1 MDQGDLVTI
10 TNRLELRMAE
20 IARGEEEIGREKL
33 ESIANDPVGDVDS
46 TSSVSGKHMVA
57 QDAFNARPKLLRLH
71 VVEVDSEQ
79 EPPVPDN
86 DDEVEVEETP
96 EELSKDVDS
105 EVVERGR
112 MEASK
117 ESLEKNTDEKVTQE
131 ITSNGDNMEPKDRVK
146 NEDGQL
152 VGEEMEIDD
161 WLFDFAQLFR
171 SHVGKL
177 LDYCP
182 FFSWFAS
189 MCLFRGVEL
198 DLSLWDLHN
207 SSKSCHQG

>member
-20 IARGEEEIGREKL
+20 IACGEEEIGREKL
-33 ESIANDPVGDVDS
+33 ESIASDPVGDVDS

-57 QDAFNARPKLLRLH
+57 QDAFNARQKLLRLH

-105 EVVERGR
+105 EVVERGG

-131 ITSNGDNMEPKDRVK
+131 ITSNGDNIEPKDRVK

-177 LDYCP
+177 LDY
-182 FFSWFAS
+182 
-189 MCLFRGVEL
+189 
-198 DLSLWDLHN
+198 LSFL
-207 SSKSCHQG
+207 